1 VHHAR
6 AAGTHELPLTG
17 LMNDTQTNNTLQWG
31 AKMSDT
37 ATSFQAIPASTSPQG
52 APSATADADAAQ
64 LQALGYTSKFDRTM
78 TELENFS
85 LGFTYLS
92 PVVGVYSLFAFALAA
107 GGPPMLW
114 WYLLVG
120 FGQMFVCL
128 VFGEVVSQFPISGG
142 LYPWAR
148 RLVGKRWAWMA
159 GWVYGCALFVSIAAV
174 ATGGAPYVAQLL
186 GLAPTARI
194 TTSIALAMIGIA
206 TVCNVSGTRL
216 LARVAMFGFI
226 CELIGALLVG
236 GYLLLFARHHPF
248 STLFD
253 TFGIRSSGGSY
264 LPAFLAAAL
273 AAMFCYY
280 GFEACG
286 DVAEETPD
294 ASRMI
299 PRAMRMTIYVGGG
312 AAMFV
317 CLALI
322 LAVPDMNAVIAGKD
336 TDPVATVLRTAL
348 GEVGL
353 RAVLAVVLVSFI
365 SCALSMQAAASR
377 LLFSYARD
385 EMIVGS
391 RLFSRISPHTHV
403 PVAALLAA
411 GLIPT
416 LIALCGLWLQNA
428 VNTIISF
435 ASAGIYMAFQMLV
448 LGALIA
454 RSRGWKPAGPF
465 TLGRWGWTINIIALA
480 YGLSA
485 IVDMVWPRNP
495 KDPWYSNYGMIV
507 TAAGVLVSG
516 TLYMLAAK
524 PYDRGTAPAGDAH
537 LLNR

>member
-1 VHHAR
+1 
-6 AAGTHELPLTG
+6 
-17 LMNDTQTNNTLQWG
+17 
-31 AKMSDT
+31 MSET
-37 ATSFQAIPASTSPQG
+37 ATPTQAMSATAASKAATT
-52 APSATADADAAQ
+52 ATADADAAQ

-107 GGPPMLW
+107 GGPPMFW

-120 FGQMFVCL
+120 IGQMFVCL

-174 ATGGAPYVAQLL
+174 ATGGAPYVAQML
-186 GLAPTARI
+186 GFTPTP
-194 TTSIALAMIGIA
+194 TTTTTIALVMIAIA
-206 TVCNVSGTRL
+206 TLCNVSGTRL

-226 CELIGALLVG
+226 CELIGALVVG

-253 TFGIRSSGGSY
+253 TFGIRSGGGSY

-322 LAVPDMNAVIAGKD
+322 LAVPDMAAVIGGKD
-336 TDPVATVLRTAL
+336 TDPVATILRAAL
-348 GEVGL
+348 GEVGF

-365 SCALSMQAAASR
+365 SCALSMQAACSR
-377 LLFSYARD
+377 LLFAYARD
-385 EMIVGS
+385 QMIAGS
-391 RLFSRISPHTHV
+391 RLFSKISPRTHV

-411 GLIPT
+411 GLIPA
-416 LIALCGLWLQNA
+416 LIALCGMWMQNA
-428 VNTIISF
+428 VSTIISF

-454 RSRGWKPAGPF
+454 RAKGWQPAGPF
-465 TLGRWGWTINIIALA
+465 TLGRWGWTVNVIALA
-480 YGLSA
+480 YGVSA
-485 IVDMVWPRNP
+485 IVDMVWPRSPN
-495 KDPWYSNYGMIV
+495 DPWYSNYGMIV
-507 TAAGVLVSG
+507 TAAGVLVLG
-516 TLYMLAAK
+516 TIYMVAAK
-524 PYDRGTAPAGDAH
+524 PYDHGNAPAGDAH
-537 LLNR
+537 LLHR

>member
-1 VHHAR
+1 
-6 AAGTHELPLTG
+6 
-17 LMNDTQTNNTLQWG
+17 MNE
-31 AKMSDT
+31 T
-37 ATSFQAIPASTSPQG
+37 ATPTQAAHSTTTRS
-52 APSATADADAAQ
+52 SAGADADAAQ
-64 LQALGYTSKFDRTM
+64 LQALGYTSKFDRSM

-107 GGPPMLW
+107 GGPPMFW

-174 ATGGAPYVAQLL
+174 ATGGAPYVAQML
-186 GLAPTARI
+186 GFTPTPTI
-194 TTSIALAMIGIA
+194 TTTIALVMIGIA
-206 TVCNVSGTRL
+206 TLCNVSGTRL

-226 CELIGALLVG
+226 CELIGALVVG

-248 STLFD
+248 SALFN
-253 TFGIRSSGGSY
+253 TYGIHGGRGGY

-322 LAVPDMNAVIAGKD
+322 LAVPDMESVIAGKD
-336 TDPVATVLRTAL
+336 TDPVATILRDAL
-348 GEVGL
+348 GETGF

-377 LLFSYARD
+377 LLYAYARD
-385 EMIVGS
+385 EMIAGS
-391 RLFSRISPHTHV
+391 KLFARISPHTHV

-411 GLIPT
+411 GLVPA

-454 RSRGWKPAGPF
+454 RAKGWKPAGPF
-465 TLGRWGWTINIIALA
+465 TLGRWGWLVNSIALA

-485 IVDMVWPRNP
+485 IVDMVWPRNYN
-495 KDPWYSNYGMIV
+495 DPWYSNYGMIV
-507 TAAGVLVSG
+507 TASGVVVLG
-516 TLYMLAAK
+516 ALYMAIAK
-524 PYDRGTAPAGDAH
+524 PYDHGTAPAGDAH
-537 LLNR
+537 LLHQR